1 MGKNKAKDETLG
13 VFGLVALIIG
23 STIGTGVFTTAE
35 NMAADGAHTGAV
47 LIGWAVAGIGMFML
61 MMVFFDLNKV
71 KPQLTNGI
79 YSYASE
85 CFGHFVGLNSA
96 WGYWLSAVI
105 CNVAFITLLFST
117 LGYFIPVFSESS
129 MAGLIGGSV
138 MIWAI
143 TGLVL
148 KGVKDAAFV
157 NIITTISKLIPLF
170 MFIVIIPMMGKFDM
184 GLFMDNFWGDEGES
198 VLDQVMSTTSYT
210 VWSFIGVEGAVV
222 LSARARKPGD
232 VGRASMIGFIGLL
245 SIYLLVAVLSM
256 GIVPYETM
264 KDLPNP
270 GMAYLLEAAVGPWGA
285 KLVNI
290 GVILSVTGAYL
301 GWTIIAAECP
311 YTAAQ
316 QGVFTK
322 AFAKCNRNGAPTVS
336 LIASGAIVQALL
348 IMTLVAEKAYELF
361 VAMGSSMIM
370 VPYLLSAVYYM
381 KLSMGKERSLVAS
394 RTNIT
399 GARIFAFLGTVYGI
413 WMLYAGGLDFF
424 LLTAILYVPAI
435 PVFYIG
441 QKEKGYER
449 AFRHHEKAIAVC
461 IIALALLAVYLMS
474 TGAINPF

>member
-1 MGKNKAKDETLG
+1 MCIRD
-13 VFGLVALIIG
+13 
-23 STIGTGVFTTAE
+23 S
-35 NMAADGAHTGAV
+35 
-47 LIGWAVAGIGMFML
+47 
-61 MMVFFDLNKV
+61 
-71 KPQLTNGI
+71 GI

-264 KDLPNP
+264 KDV
-270 GMAYLLEAAVGPWGA
+270 Y
-285 KLVNI
+285 KRQ
-290 GVILSVTGAYL
+290 IL
-301 GWTIIAAECP
+301 
-311 YTAAQ
+311 
-316 QGVFTK
+316 K
-322 AFAKCNRNGAPTVS
+322 
-336 LIASGAIVQALL
+336 
-348 IMTLVAEKAYELF
+348 
-361 VAMGSSMIM
+361 
-370 VPYLLSAVYYM
+370 
-381 KLSMGKERSLVAS
+381 
-394 RTNIT
+394 
-399 GARIFAFLGTVYGI
+399 
-413 WMLYAGGLDFF
+413 
-424 LLTAILYVPAI
+424 
-435 PVFYIG
+435 
-441 QKEKGYER
+441 
-449 AFRHHEKAIAVC
+449 
-461 IIALALLAVYLMS
+461 
-474 TGAINPF
+474 

>member
-1 MGKNKAKDETLG
+1 MGKNKVKDETLG

-23 STIGTGVFTTAE
+23 STIGTGVFTTAV

-47 LIGWAVAGIGMFML
+47 LLGWAIAGFGMFML

-71 KPQLTNGI
+71 KPELTNGI

-85 CFGHFVGLNSA
+85 CFGSFIGLNSA

-117 LGYFIPVFSESS
+117 LGYFIPVFESS

-143 TGLVL
+143 TALVL

-170 MFIVIIPMMGKFDM
+170 LFIVIIPMLGKFDF
-184 GLFMDNFWGDEGES
+184 GIFMDNFWGGGEDS

-222 LSARARKPGD
+222 LSARARKSSD
-232 VGRASMIGFIGLL
+232 VGKASMIGFIGLL

-311 YTAAQ
+311 YSAAQ

-322 AFAKCNRNGAPTVS
+322 AFAKCNKHGAPSFS
-336 LIASGAIVQALL
+336 LIASGAIVQVLL

-381 KLSMGKERSLVAS
+381 KLSMGAERSLVAS
-394 RTNIT
+394 KTNIT
-399 GARIFAFLGTVYGI
+399 MARIFAFLGTVYGI

-424 LLTAILYVPAI
+424 LLTAILYVPTI

-441 QKEKGYER
+441 QKEKGYQK
-449 AFRHHEKAIAVC
+449 AFSAHEKIVAAV
-461 IIALALLAVYLMS
+461 IVVLAVLAVYLMA
-474 TGAINPF
+474 TGVINPF

>member
-23 STIGTGVFTTAE
+23 STIGTGVFTTAV

-322 AFAKCNRNGAPTVS
+322 AFAKCNRNGAPYRIS
-336 LIASGAIVQALL
+336 DRLGSHSAGASH
-348 IMTLVAEKAYELF
+348 
-361 VAMGSSMIM
+361 
-370 VPYLLSAVYYM
+370 
-381 KLSMGKERSLVAS
+381 
-394 RTNIT
+394 ND
-399 GARIFAFLGTVYGI
+399 
-413 WMLYAGGLDFF
+413 AGGRKSL
-424 LLTAILYVPAI
+424 
-435 PVFYIG
+435 
-441 QKEKGYER
+441 
-449 AFRHHEKAIAVC
+449 
-461 IIALALLAVYLMS
+461 
-474 TGAINPF
+474 